1 MFIAEYLNNG
11 KTMQLKDYQNT
22 AIKKLLS
29 RSKELLAQSGKKKV
43 IFKAPTGSGKTIMT
57 AEFLKQLIDDNE
69 VKTPISFIW
78 TAPRKLH
85 TQSKEKLEKY
95 YEDTRALEC
104 SGFEDL
110 TDKQIGENEILFLN
124 WESINK
130 KDKNVIV
137 KENENEF
144 YLGKIVENTKEEGRE
159 VVLIIDESHHHAT
172 SEISQDL
179 ISDIA
184 PRLTIEVSATPV
196 ISSPDEIVSVPLED
210 VKLQGMIKKSVI
222 LNSNFKNVL
231 SGNRL
236 QTTLAVDGTDAMVIE
251 EALKKRTEIAKA
263 YKESGIDINPLLL
276 IQLPDRK
283 TQAED
288 QVKNDVVRILKDKY
302 GMTTETGK
310 LAIYLSEEKENLKNI
325 AKNNHETEVLIF
337 KQAIALGWD
346 CPRAQVL
353 VLFRDWKS
361 LTFSVQTVGRIMRM
375 PEPETGHYKQEIL
388 NHGFV
393 FTNLADI
400 EIKEDMAKNY
410 ITIYTSQR
418 IENYKSIK
426 LDSVYRLRQREKTR
440 LSPKF
445 INIFLAE
452 AKAYN
457 LEKKIETKSQKLELS
472 LISDYEAEGV
482 DNLTN
487 AKIKGETKINTQN
500 EVDLQKL
507 YDFFVKNNLSPFYP
521 EDRSIGRL
529 KESIYYF
536 FRMRLGLNYTDR
548 FSEIINIVLSPKN
561 SQHFINVID
570 STKEKYIVENQKREA
585 KLQKSVDWELPEML
599 NFGGNFTEFKTDLSV
614 MRPFYYDNKW
624 KTEEAFIKFLEK
636 SDQIEWWFKN
646 GDRDATFFAV
656 PYTENN
662 EQKPFYVDFIVKFKD
677 GKIGLFDTKSG
688 NTIKDARE
696 KSDGLQE
703 YTKKHKNIFG
713 GIVANTN
720 SKDFS
725 GRWMCYKEQGT
736 ELNADDFSNW
746 ELLEI

>member
-1 MFIAEYLNNG
+1 
-11 KTMQLKDYQNT
+11 MQLKDYQNT

-29 RSKELLAQSGKKKV
+29 RSKELLEQSGEKKV
-43 IFKAPTGSGKTIMT
+43 IFKAPTGSGKTIMM
-57 AEFLKQLIDDNE
+57 AEFLKQLIDDKE
-69 VKTPISFIW
+69 IKTPLSFIW

-104 SGFEDL
+104 SDFEDL

-130 KDKNVIV
+130 KDKNTIV
-137 KENENEF
+137 KENEKEF

-159 VVLIIDESHHHAT
+159 IVLIIDESHHHAT

-196 ISSPDEIVSVPLED
+196 IANPDEIVSVPLED
-210 VKLQGMIKKSVI
+210 VKLEGMIKKSVI
-222 LNSNFKNVL
+222 LNPNFKNVL
-231 SGNRL
+231 SGDSL
-236 QTTLAVDGTDAMVIE
+236 KTTLADGTDAMVLE
-251 EALKKRTEIAKA
+251 EGIKKRAEIAKA
-263 YKESGIDINPLLL
+263 YKEAGIDINPLLL

-283 TQAED
+283 TQVED

-302 GMTTETGK
+302 GMTTENGR
-310 LAIYLSEEKENLKNI
+310 LAIYLSEGKENLENI

-375 PEPETGHYKQEIL
+375 PEPDIGHYKQEIL

-400 EIKEDMAKNY
+400 EIKEDVARNY
-410 ITIYTSQR
+410 VTIYTSQR
-418 IENYKSIK
+418 IENYKPIK
-426 LDSVYRLRQREKTR
+426 LESVYRLRQREKTR

-445 INIFLAE
+445 INIFLDE
-452 AKAYN
+452 AKKYD
-457 LEKKIETKSQKLELS
+457 LEKKIETKGQKLELS

-482 DNLTN
+482 DKLVN
-487 AKIKGETKINTQN
+487 AEIKGEAKINTEN
-500 EVDLQKL
+500 EADLQKL

-529 KESIYYF
+529 KEAIYYF
-536 FRMRLGLNYTDR
+536 FRMRLGMEYTDR
-548 FSEIINIVLSPKN
+548 FAEIINIVLSPKN

-570 STKEKYIVENQKREA
+570 STKEKYIAETQKREA
-585 KLQKSVDWELPEML
+585 ELQKSEDWELPEML
-599 NFGGNFTEFKTDLSV
+599 NFGGNFTEFKTELSA
-614 MRPFYYDNKW
+614 MKPFYYDNKW

-656 PYTENN
+656 PYVEND
-662 EQKPFYVDFIVKFKD
+662 EQKPFYVDFIVKFKN

-703 YTKKHKNIFG
+703 YIKKHKNISG

-725 GRWMCYKEQGT
+725 GRWMCYKGKGS
-736 ELNADDFSNW
+736 ELNPDEFSNW
-746 ELLEI
+746 ELFGI

>member
-1 MFIAEYLNNG
+1 
-11 KTMQLKDYQNT
+11 MQLKDYQNT
-22 AIKKLLS
+22 AIKKLLT
-29 RSKELLAQSGKKKV
+29 RSKELLAQSGEKKV

-57 AEFLKQLIDDNE
+57 AEFLKQLIDDKE
-69 VKTPISFIW
+69 IKTPLSFIW

-104 SGFEDL
+104 SNFEDL

-130 KDKNVIV
+130 KDKNTIV
-137 KENENEF
+137 KENEKEF

-159 VVLIIDESHHHAT
+159 IVLIIDESHHHAT
-172 SEISQDL
+172 SDISQDL

-184 PRLTIEVSATPV
+184 PRLTVEVSATP
-196 ISSPDEIVSVPLED
+196 IIQDPDEIVAVPLED
-210 VKLQGMIKKSVI
+210 VKLEGMIKKSVI
-222 LNSNFKNVL
+222 LNPNFKNVL
-231 SGNRL
+231 SGDSL
-236 QTTLAVDGTDAMVIE
+236 KTTLADGTDAMVLE
-251 EALKKRTEIAKA
+251 EGIKKRAEIAKA
-263 YKESGIDINPLLL
+263 YKEAGIDINPLLL

-302 GMTTETGK
+302 GMTTENGK
-310 LAIYLSEEKENLKNI
+310 LAIYLSEEKENLENI

-375 PEPETGHYKQEIL
+375 PEPDTGHYKQEIL

-400 EIKEDMAKNY
+400 EIKEDMARNY
-410 ITIYTSQR
+410 VTIYTSQR
-418 IENYKSIK
+418 TENYKPIK
-426 LDSVYRLRQREKTR
+426 LESVYRLRQREKTR

-445 INIFLAE
+445 INIFLDE
-452 AKAYN
+452 AKKYD
-457 LEKKIETKSQKLELS
+457 LEKKIETKGQKLELS

-482 DNLTN
+482 DKLAN
-487 AKIKGETKINTQN
+487 AEIKGEAKINTEN
-500 EVDLQKL
+500 EADLQKL

-529 KESIYYF
+529 KEAIYYF
-536 FRMRLGLNYTDR
+536 FRMRLGMEYTDR
-548 FSEIINIVLSPKN
+548 FAEIINIVLSPKN
-561 SQHFINVID
+561 SQHFVNVID
-570 STKEKYIVENQKREA
+570 STKEKYIAETQKREA
-585 KLQKSVDWELPEML
+585 ELQKSADWELPEML
-599 NFGGNFTEFKTDLSV
+599 NYGGNFTEFKTKLSA
-614 MRPFYYDNKW
+614 MKPFYYDNKW

-656 PYTENN
+656 PYIEND
-662 EQKPFYVDFIVKFKD
+662 EQKPFYVDFIVKYKD

-703 YTKKHKNIFG
+703 YTKKQKNVSG

-725 GRWMCYKEQGT
+725 GRWMCYKGQGI
-736 ELNADDFSNW
+736 ELNPDDFSNW

>member
-1 MFIAEYLNNG
+1 
-11 KTMQLKDYQNT
+11 MQLKDYQNT

-29 RSKELLAQSGKKKV
+29 RSKELLEQSGEKKV

-57 AEFLKQLIDDNE
+57 AEFLKQLIDDKE
-69 VKTPISFIW
+69 IKTHLSFIW

-85 TQSKEKLEKY
+85 TQSKEKLERY

-104 SGFEDL
+104 SNFEDL

-130 KDKNVIV
+130 KDKNTIV
-137 KENENEF
+137 KENEKEF

-159 VVLIIDESHHHAT
+159 IVLIIDESHHHAT

-196 ISSPDEIVSVPLED
+196 ISNPDEIVSVPLED
-210 VKLQGMIKKSVI
+210 VKLEGMIKKSVI
-222 LNSNFKNVL
+222 LNPNFKNVL
-231 SGNRL
+231 SGDSL
-236 QTTLAVDGTDAMVIE
+236 KTTLADGTDAMVL
-251 EALKKRTEIAKA
+251 EAGLKKRTEIAKA
-263 YKESGIDINPLLL
+263 YKEAGIDINPLLL
-276 IQLPDRK
+276 IQLPNRK

-302 GMTTETGK
+302 GMTTKNGK
-310 LAIYLSEEKENLKNI
+310 LAIYLSEEQENLENM
-325 AKNNHETEVLIF
+325 AKNNQETEVLIF

-375 PEPETGHYKQEIL
+375 PEPDTGHYKQEIL

-393 FTNLADI
+393 YTNLADI
-400 EIKEDMAKNY
+400 EIKEDMARHY

-418 IENYKSIK
+418 IENYKPIK
-426 LDSVYRLRQREKTR
+426 LESVYRLRQREKTR

-445 INIFLAE
+445 INIFLDE
-452 AKAYN
+452 AKKYN
-457 LEKKIETKSQKLELS
+457 LEKKIETKGQKLELS
-472 LISDYEAEGV
+472 LISDYETEGV
-482 DNLTN
+482 DKLAN
-487 AKIKGETKINTQN
+487 AEIKGEAKINTEN
-500 EVDLQKL
+500 EADLQKV

-529 KESIYYF
+529 KEAIYYF
-536 FRMRLGLNYTDR
+536 FKIRLGMKYTDR
-548 FSEIINIVLSPKN
+548 FAEIINIVLSPKN
-561 SQHFINVID
+561 GQHVVNVID
-570 STKEKYIVENQKREA
+570 STKEKYIAETEKRENELGEDKA
-585 KLQKSVDWELPEML
+585 WEVPETVNYGGGYQFFEARFSV
-599 NFGGNFTEFKTDLSV
+599 V
-614 MRPFYYDNKW
+614 QPFYYDFKW
-624 KTEEAFIKFLEK
+624 NTEEHFINNVLER
-636 SDQIEWWFKN
+636 SENIEWWFKN

-656 PYTENN
+656 PYIEND

-703 YTKKHKNIFG
+703 YIKKHKNISG

-725 GRWMCYKEQGT
+725 GRWMYYKGRGT
-736 ELNADDFSNW
+736 ALNPDDFSNW
-746 ELLEI
+746 ELLEV

>member
-1 MFIAEYLNNG
+1 
-11 KTMQLKDYQNT
+11 MQLKDYQNT
-22 AIKKLLS
+22 AVKKLLT
-29 RSKELLAQSGKKKV
+29 RSKELLAQSGEKKV
-43 IFKAPTGSGKTIMT
+43 VFKAPTGSGKTIMT
-57 AEFLKQLIDDNE
+57 AEFLKQLIDDKE
-69 VKTPISFIW
+69 IKTPLSFIW

-85 TQSKEKLEKY
+85 TQSKEKLENY

-104 SGFEDL
+104 SNFEDL
-110 TDKQIGENEILFLN
+110 IDKQIGENEILFLN

-130 KDKNVIV
+130 KDKNTIV
-137 KENENEF
+137 KENEKEF
-144 YLGKIVENTKEEGRE
+144 YLGKIVDNTKEERRE
-159 VVLIIDESHHHAT
+159 IVLIIDESHHHAT

-196 ISSPDEIVSVPLED
+196 ISNPDEIVSVPLED
-210 VKLQGMIKKSVI
+210 VKLEGMIKKSVI
-222 LNSNFKNVL
+222 LNPNFKNVL
-231 SGNRL
+231 SGDSL
-236 QTTLAVDGTDAMVIE
+236 KTTLADGTDAMVLE
-251 EALKKRTEIAKA
+251 EGIKKRAEIAKA
-263 YKESGIDINPLLL
+263 YKEAGIDINPLLL

-302 GMTTETGK
+302 GMTTENGK
-310 LAIYLSEEKENLKNI
+310 LAIYLSEEKENLENI

-375 PEPETGHYKQEIL
+375 PEPDTGHYKQEIL

-400 EIKEDMAKNY
+400 EIKEDMARNY
-410 ITIYTSQR
+410 VTIYTSQR
-418 IENYKSIK
+418 TENYKPIK
-426 LDSVYRLRQREKTR
+426 LESVYRLRQREKTR

-445 INIFLAE
+445 INIFLDE
-452 AKAYN
+452 AKRYD
-457 LEKKIETKSQKLELS
+457 LEKKIETKGQKLELS
-472 LISDYEAEGV
+472 LISDYEAESV
-482 DNLTN
+482 DKLANEE
-487 AKIKGETKINTQN
+487 IKGEAKINTEN
-500 EVDLQKL
+500 EADLQKL

-529 KESIYYF
+529 KEAIYYF
-536 FRMRLGLNYTDR
+536 FGMRLGMEYTDR
-548 FSEIINIVLSPKN
+548 FAEIINIVLSQKN

-570 STKEKYIVENQKREA
+570 STKEKYITETQKREA
-585 KLQKSVDWELPEML
+585 ELQKSADWELPEML
-599 NFGGNFTEFKTDLSV
+599 NYGGNFTEFKTKLSA
-614 MRPFYYDNKW
+614 MKPFYYDNKW

-656 PYTENN
+656 PYVEND
-662 EQKPFYVDFIVKFKD
+662 EQKPFYVDFIVKFKN
-677 GKIGLFDTKSG
+677 GRIGLFDTKSG

-703 YTKKHKNIFG
+703 YIKKHKNISG

-725 GRWMCYKEQGT
+725 SRWMCYKGQGV
-736 ELNADDFSNW
+736 ELNPDDFSNW

>member
-1 MFIAEYLNNG
+1 
-11 KTMQLKDYQNT
+11 MQLKDYQN
-22 AIKKLLS
+22 AAVKKLLS
-29 RSKELLAQSGKKKV
+29 RSKELLAQSGEKKV

-57 AEFLKQLIDDNE
+57 AEFLKQLIDDKE
-69 VKTPISFIW
+69 IKIPFSFIW

-95 YEDTRALEC
+95 YEDTRVLEC
-104 SGFEDL
+104 SNFEDL

-130 KDKNVIV
+130 KDKNTIV
-137 KENENEF
+137 KENEKEF
-144 YLGKIVENTKEEGRE
+144 YLGKIVENTKEERRE
-159 VVLIIDESHHHAT
+159 IVLIIDESHHHAT

-196 ISSPDEIVSVPLED
+196 ITNPDEIVSVPLED
-210 VKLQGMIKKSVI
+210 VKLEGMIKKSVI
-222 LNSNFKNVL
+222 LNPNFKNVL
-231 SGNRL
+231 SGDSL
-236 QTTLAVDGTDAMVIE
+236 KTTLADGTDAMVLE
-251 EALKKRTEIAKA
+251 EGIKKRAEIEKA
-263 YKESGIDINPLLL
+263 YKEAGIDINPLLL

-288 QVKNDVVRILKDKY
+288 QVKNDVERILKDKY
-302 GMTTETGK
+302 GITTENGK
-310 LAIYLSEEKENLKNI
+310 LAIYLSEEKENLENI

-375 PEPETGHYKQEIL
+375 PEPDTGHYKQEIL

-400 EIKEDMAKNY
+400 EIKEDMARSY
-410 ITIYTSQR
+410 VTIYTSQR
-418 IENYKSIK
+418 TENYKPIK
-426 LDSVYRLRQREKTR
+426 LESVYRLRQREKTR

-445 INIFLAE
+445 INIFLDE
-452 AKAYN
+452 AKAYD
-457 LEKKIETKSQKLELS
+457 LENKIETKGQKLELS

-482 DNLTN
+482 DKLAN
-487 AKIKGETKINTQN
+487 AEIRGEAKINTEN

-529 KESIYYF
+529 KEAIYYF
-536 FRMRLGLNYTDR
+536 FRMRLGMEYTDR
-548 FSEIINIVLSPKN
+548 FAEIINIVLSPKN
-561 SQHFINVID
+561 SQHFVNVID
-570 STKEKYIVENQKREA
+570 STKEKYIAETQKREA
-585 KLQKSVDWELPEML
+585 ELQKSADWELPDML
-599 NFGGNFTEFKTDLSV
+599 NYGGNFTEFKTKLSA
-614 MRPFYYDNKW
+614 MNPFYYDNKW
-624 KTEEAFIKFLEK
+624 KTEESFIKFLEK
-636 SDQIEWWFKN
+636 SNQIEWWFKN

-656 PYTENN
+656 PYVEND
-662 EQKPFYVDFIVKFKD
+662 EQKPFYVDFIVKFKG

-703 YTKKHKNIFG
+703 YIKKHKNISG

-720 SKDFS
+720 SRDFS
-725 GRWMCYKEQGT
+725 GRWMCFKGQGKN
-736 ELNADDFSNW
+736 LNSDDFSNW

>member
-1 MFIAEYLNNG
+1 
-11 KTMQLKDYQNT
+11 MQLKDYQNT
-22 AIKKLLS
+22 AIKKLLT
-29 RSKELLAQSGKKKV
+29 RSKELLAQNGEKKV

-57 AEFLKQLIDDNE
+57 AEFLKQLIDDKE
-69 VKTPISFIW
+69 IKTPLSFIW

-104 SGFEDL
+104 SDFEDL

-130 KDKNVIV
+130 KDKNTIV
-137 KENENEF
+137 KENEKEF

-159 VVLIIDESHHHAT
+159 IVLIIDESHHHAT

-196 ISSPDEIVSVPLED
+196 ISNPDEIVSVPLED
-210 VKLQGMIKKSVI
+210 VKLEGMIKKSVI
-222 LNSNFKNVL
+222 LNPNFKNVL
-231 SGNRL
+231 SDDSL
-236 QTTLAVDGTDAMVIE
+236 KTTLADGTDAMVLE
-251 EALKKRTEIAKA
+251 EALKKREEIAKA
-263 YKESGIDINPLLL
+263 YKEAGIDINPLLL

-302 GMTTETGK
+302 GMTTENGK
-310 LAIYLSEEKENLKNI
+310 LAIYLSEEKENLENI

-375 PEPETGHYKQEIL
+375 PEPDTGHYKQEIL

-400 EIKEDMAKNY
+400 EIKEDIARNY
-410 ITIYTSQR
+410 VTIYTSQR
-418 IENYKSIK
+418 IENYKPIK
-426 LDSVYRLRQREKTR
+426 LESVYRLRQREKTR

-445 INIFLAE
+445 INIFLDE
-452 AKAYN
+452 AKKYD
-457 LEKKIETKSQKLELS
+457 LEKKIETKGQKLELS

-482 DNLTN
+482 DKLAN
-487 AKIKGETKINTQN
+487 AEIKGEAKINTEN
-500 EVDLQKL
+500 EADLQKL

-529 KESIYYF
+529 KEAIYYF
-536 FRMRLGLNYTDR
+536 FRMRLGMEYTDR
-548 FSEIINIVLSPKN
+548 FAEIINIVLSPKN
-561 SQHFINVID
+561 SQHFVNVID
-570 STKEKYIVENQKREA
+570 STKEKYIAETQKREA
-585 KLQKSVDWELPEML
+585 ELQKLADWELPEIL
-599 NFGGNFTEFKTDLSV
+599 NYGGNFTEFKTKLSA
-614 MRPFYYDNKW
+614 MKPFYYDNKW

-656 PYTENN
+656 PYIENG

-696 KSDGLQE
+696 KNDGLQD
-703 YTKKHKNIFG
+703 YIKKHKNISG

-725 GRWMCYKEQGT
+725 GRWMVYKGKGA
-736 ELNADDFSNW
+736 ELNPDDFSNW

>member
-1 MFIAEYLNNG
+1 
-11 KTMQLKDYQNT
+11 MQLKDYQNT
-22 AIKKLLS
+22 AIKKLLT
-29 RSKELLAQSGKKKV
+29 RSKELLAQSGEKKV

-57 AEFLKQLIDDNE
+57 AEFLKQLIDDKE
-69 VKTPISFIW
+69 FKAPLSFIW

-104 SGFEDL
+104 SDFEDL

-130 KDKNVIV
+130 KDKNTIV
-137 KENENEF
+137 KENEKEF
-144 YLGKIVENTKEEGRE
+144 YLGKIVENTKEVGRE
-159 VVLIIDESHHHAT
+159 IVLIIDESHHHAT

-196 ISSPDEIVSVPLED
+196 ISNPDEIVSVPLED
-210 VKLQGMIKKSVI
+210 VKLEGMIKKSVI
-222 LNSNFKNVL
+222 LNPNFKNVL
-231 SGNRL
+231 SSDSL
-236 QTTLAVDGTDAMVIE
+236 KTTLADGTDAMVLE
-251 EALKKRTEIAKA
+251 EALKKREEIAKA
-263 YKESGIDINPLLL
+263 YKETEIDINPLLL

-302 GMTTETGK
+302 EMTTENGR
-310 LAIYLSEEKENLKNI
+310 LAIYLSEEKENLENI

-400 EIKEDMAKNY
+400 EIKEDIARNY
-410 ITIYTSQR
+410 VTIYTSQR
-418 IENYKSIK
+418 DENYKPIK
-426 LDSVYRLRQREKTR
+426 LESVYRLRQREKTR

-445 INIFLAE
+445 INIFLDE
-452 AKAYN
+452 AKKYD
-457 LEKKIETKSQKLELS
+457 LEKKIETKGQKLELS

-482 DNLTN
+482 DKLAN
-487 AKIKGETKINTQN
+487 AEIKGEAKINTEN
-500 EVDLQKL
+500 EADLQKL

-521 EDRSIGRL
+521 EGRSIGRL
-529 KESIYYF
+529 KEAIYYF
-536 FRMRLGLNYTDR
+536 FRMCLGMEYTDR
-548 FSEIINIVLSPKN
+548 FAEIINIVLSPKN
-561 SQHFINVID
+561 SQHFVNVID
-570 STKEKYIVENQKREA
+570 STKEKYIAETQKRES
-585 KLQKSVDWELPEML
+585 KLQKSDDWELPEML
-599 NFGGNFTEFKTDLSV
+599 NYGGNFTEFKTELSV
-614 MRPFYYDNKW
+614 MKPFYYDHKW
-624 KTEEAFIKFLEK
+624 KTEKEFINFLEK
-636 SDQIEWWFKN
+636 SEQIEWWFKN
-646 GDRDATFFAV
+646 GDRDAIFFAV
-656 PYTENN
+656 PYVEND
-662 EQKPFYVDFIVKFKD
+662 EQKPFYVDFILKYKD

-688 NTIKDARE
+688 NMIKDARE

-703 YTKKHKNIFG
+703 YIKKHKKLLG

-720 SKDFS
+720 SKDFT
-725 GRWMCYKEQGT
+725 GRWMCYKGRGI
-736 ELNADDFSNW
+736 ELNPNDFSNW
-746 ELLEI
+746 ELLELQ

>member
-1 MFIAEYLNNG
+1 
-11 KTMQLKDYQNT
+11 MQLKDYQST

-29 RSKELLAQSGKKKV
+29 RSKELLAQSGEKKV
-43 IFKAPTGSGKTIMT
+43 IFKAPTGSGKTIMM
-57 AEFLKQLIDDNE
+57 AEYLKQLIDDKE
-69 VKTPISFIW
+69 IRTPLSFIW

-104 SGFEDL
+104 SNFEDL
-110 TDKQIGENEILFLN
+110 INKQISENEILFLN

-130 KDKNVIV
+130 RDKNTIV
-137 KENENEF
+137 KENEKEF

-159 VVLIIDESHHHAT
+159 IVLIIDESHHHAT

-179 ISDIA
+179 ISDIS
-184 PRLTIEVSATPV
+184 PRLTIEVSATPI
-196 ISSPDEIVSVPLED
+196 ISNPDEIVSVSLED
-210 VKLQGMIKKSVI
+210 VKLEGMIKKSVI
-222 LNSNFKNVL
+222 LNPNFKNFL
-231 SGNRL
+231 SGDSL
-236 QTTLAVDGTDAMVIE
+236 KTALADGTDAMVLE
-251 EALKKRTEIAKA
+251 EAMKKRFEIVKT
-263 YKESGIDINPLLL
+263 YKDAGLNINPLLL

-283 TQAED
+283 TQQED
-288 QVKNDVVRILKDKY
+288 LIKDEVVRILKDKY
-302 GMTTETGK
+302 GLTTENGK
-310 LAIYLSEEKENLKNI
+310 LAIYLSEEKENLENI
-325 AKNNHETEVLIF
+325 AKNDHETEVLIF

-353 VLFRDWKS
+353 MLLRDWKS
-361 LTFSVQTVGRIMRM
+361 LSFSVQTVGRIMRM
-375 PEPETGHYKQEIL
+375 PEPDSGHYKQEIL

-410 ITIYTSQR
+410 VTIYTSQR
-418 IENYKSIK
+418 ADSYESIK
-426 LDSVYRLRQREKTR
+426 LESVYRLRQREKTR

-445 INIFLAE
+445 INIFLDE
-452 AKAYN
+452 AKLYN
-457 LEKKIETKSQKLELS
+457 LEKKIETKGQKLELS

-482 DNLTN
+482 DKLTN
-487 AKIKGETKINTQN
+487 AEIRGEAKINTEN
-500 EVDLQKL
+500 ETDLQKL

-529 KESIYYF
+529 KEAIYYF
-536 FRMRLGLNYTDR
+536 FRVCLGMEYTDR
-548 FSEIINIVLSPKN
+548 FTEIINIVLSPKN
-561 SQHFINVID
+561 GQHFVNVID
-570 STKEKYIVENQKREA
+570 SAKEKYIAETKKREA
-585 KLQKSVDWELPEML
+585 ELQKSADWEVPEIL
-599 NFGGNFTEFKTDLSV
+599 NYGGNFMELKTKLSV
-614 MRPFYYDNKW
+614 MKPFYYDNKW
-624 KTEEAFIKFLEK
+624 KTEGAFIKFLEK
-636 SDQIEWWFKN
+636 SNQIEWWFKN

-656 PYTENN
+656 SYIENE
-662 EQKPFYVDFIVKFKD
+662 EQRPFYVDFIVKYKD

-703 YTKKHKNIFG
+703 YIKKHKNIFG

-720 SKDFS
+720 SRDFS
-725 GRWMCYKEQGT
+725 GRWMCYKKQGA
-736 ELNADDFSNW
+736 EINAEDFSTW

>member
-1 MFIAEYLNNG
+1 
-11 KTMQLKDYQNT
+11 MQLKDYQNT

-29 RSKELLAQSGKKKV
+29 RSKELLDQSGEKKV

-57 AEFLKQLIDDNE
+57 AEFLKQLIDDKE
-69 VKTPISFIW
+69 IKTPLSFIW

-104 SGFEDL
+104 SNFEDL

-130 KDKNVIV
+130 KDKNTIV
-137 KENENEF
+137 KENEKEF

-159 VVLIIDESHHHAT
+159 IVLIIDESHHHAT

-184 PRLTIEVSATPV
+184 PRVTIEVSATPV
-196 ISSPDEIVSVPLED
+196 IANPDEIVSVPLED
-210 VKLQGMIKKSVI
+210 VKLEGMIKKSVI
-222 LNSNFKNVL
+222 LNPNFKNVL
-231 SGNRL
+231 SGDNL
-236 QTTLAVDGTDAMVIE
+236 KTTLAGGTDAMVLE
-251 EALKKRTEIAKA
+251 EGIKKRAEIAKA
-263 YKESGIDINPLLL
+263 YKEAGIDINPLLL

-302 GMTTETGK
+302 GMTTENGK
-310 LAIYLSEEKENLKNI
+310 LAIYLSEEKENLENI
-325 AKNNHETEVLIF
+325 AKNNQETEVLIF

-375 PEPETGHYKQEIL
+375 PEPDTGHYKQEIL

-393 FTNLADI
+393 YTNLADI
-400 EIKEDMAKNY
+400 EIKEDMARNY
-410 ITIYTSQR
+410 VTIYTSQR
-418 IENYKSIK
+418 IENYKPIK
-426 LDSVYRLRQREKTR
+426 LESVYCLRQREKTR

-445 INIFLAE
+445 INIFLDE
-452 AKAYN
+452 AKKYD
-457 LEKKIETKSQKLELS
+457 LEKKIETKGQKLELS

-482 DNLTN
+482 DKLAN
-487 AKIKGETKINTQN
+487 AEIKGEAKINTEN
-500 EVDLQKL
+500 EADLQKL

-529 KESIYYF
+529 KEAIYYF
-536 FRMRLGLNYTDR
+536 FRMRLGMEYTDR
-548 FSEIINIVLSPKN
+548 FAEIINIVLSPKN
-561 SQHFINVID
+561 SQHFVNVID
-570 STKEKYIVENQKREA
+570 STKEKYIAETQKREA
-585 KLQKSVDWELPEML
+585 ELQKSADWELPEML
-599 NFGGNFTEFKTDLSV
+599 NFGGNFTEFKTSLSA
-614 MRPFYYDNKW
+614 MKPFYYDNKW

-656 PYTENN
+656 PCIEND

-696 KSDGLQE
+696 KSDGLQD
-703 YTKKHKNIFG
+703 YIKKHKNISG

-720 SKDFS
+720 SRDFS
-725 GRWMCYKEQGT
+725 GRWMCYKGQGT
-736 ELNADDFSNW
+736 ELNPDDFSNW

>member
-1 MFIAEYLNNG
+1 
-11 KTMQLKDYQNT
+11 MQLKDYQNT
-22 AIKKLLS
+22 AIKKLLL
-29 RSKELLAQSGKKKV
+29 RSKELLEQSGEKKV

-57 AEFLKQLIDDNE
+57 AEFLKQLIDDKE
-69 VKTPISFIW
+69 IKTPLSFIW

-104 SGFEDL
+104 SNFEDL
-110 TDKQIGENEILFLN
+110 TDKQIGENEVLFLN

-130 KDKNVIV
+130 KDKNTIV
-137 KENENEF
+137 KENEKEF

-179 ISDIA
+179 ITDIA

-196 ISSPDEIVSVPLED
+196 ISNPDEIVSVPLED
-210 VKLQGMIKKSVI
+210 VKLEGMIKKLVI
-222 LNSNFKNVL
+222 LNPNFKNVL
-231 SGNRL
+231 SGDSL
-236 QTTLAVDGTDAMVIE
+236 KTTLADGTDAMVLE
-251 EALKKRTEIAKA
+251 EGIKKRAEIAKA
-263 YKESGIDINPLLL
+263 YKEAGIDINPLLL

-288 QVKNDVVRILKDKY
+288 QVKNDVMRILKDKY
-302 GMTTETGK
+302 GMTTENGK
-310 LAIYLSEEKENLKNI
+310 LAIYLSEEKENLENI

-375 PEPETGHYKQEIL
+375 PEPDTGHYKQEIL

-400 EIKEDMAKNY
+400 EIKEDMARNY
-410 ITIYTSQR
+410 VTIYTSQR
-418 IENYKSIK
+418 IENYKPIK
-426 LDSVYRLRQREKTR
+426 LESVYRLRQREKTR

-445 INIFLAE
+445 INIFLDE
-452 AKAYN
+452 AKKYD
-457 LEKKIETKSQKLELS
+457 LEKKIETKGQKLELS

-482 DNLTN
+482 DKLANEE
-487 AKIKGETKINTQN
+487 IKGEAKINTEN
-500 EVDLQKL
+500 EADLQKL
-507 YDFFVKNNLSPFYP
+507 YDYFVKNNLSPFYP

-529 KESIYYF
+529 KEAIYYF
-536 FRMRLGLNYTDR
+536 FRMRFGMEYTDR
-548 FSEIINIVLSPKN
+548 FAEIINIVLSPKN
-561 SQHFINVID
+561 SQHFVNVID
-570 STKEKYIVENQKREA
+570 STKEKYIAETQKREA
-585 KLQKSVDWELPEML
+585 ELQKSADWELPEML
-599 NFGGNFTEFKTDLSV
+599 NFGGNFTEFKTSLSA
-614 MRPFYYDNKW
+614 MKPFYYDNKW
-624 KTEEAFIKFLEK
+624 KTEEAFIEFLEK

-656 PYTENN
+656 PYIENE

-703 YTKKHKNIFG
+703 YVKKHKNISG

-725 GRWMCYKEQGT
+725 GRWMCYKGKGT
-736 ELNADDFSNW
+736 ELNPDDFSNW